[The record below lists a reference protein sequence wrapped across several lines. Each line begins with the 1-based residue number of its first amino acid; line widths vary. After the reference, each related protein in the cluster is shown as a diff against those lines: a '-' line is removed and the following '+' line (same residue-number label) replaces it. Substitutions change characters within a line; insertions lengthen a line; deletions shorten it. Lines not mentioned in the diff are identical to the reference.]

1 VQERMDLRRRSGAL
15 ERKLEIR
22 EGVGSDCA
30 AKWTVWRS
38 SDLDTEKT
46 VGSEEACILIAW
58 TIV

>member
-1 VQERMDLRRRSGAL
+1 MDLRRRSGAL